1 MITLSKT
8 RLGKY
13 LASGVG
19 LITTDPQY
27 KTVGKNETPV
37 CTFLLQSDSKKDGSK
52 KTYDNFSVCVWGDDS
67 AYASQ
72 LEKGDE
78 IYIVGEC
85 KRDEYWSNRNGKDEF
100 TINAEMIIPKNIGL
114 VVLQLQMAL
123 QAMQSDGSEPK
134 KTAKDFDDM
143 NYSNIEIPP
152 EFLDDMESEI

>member
-8 RLGKY
+8 RFGKY
-13 LASGVG
+13 LATGVG
-19 LITTDPQY
+19 KITTDPQY

-37 CTFLLQSDSKKDGSK
+37 CTFLLQSDTKKSGNVK
-52 KTYDNFSVCVWGDDS
+52 EYDNFSVCVWGDDS

-85 KRDEYWSNRNGKDEF
+85 KRDDYWSNRNNKEEF
-100 TINAEMIIPKNIGL
+100 QINAEMIIPKNIGL

-123 QAMQSDGSEPK
+123 KAMSDGEEPK

-152 EFLDDMESEI
+152 EFLEDMESEI